1 LADFGVLTS
10 GANKLVVLQLLL
22 TAATSVVFFWFY
34 GGFQAGSVWYGGA
47 IACAS
52 GLLLEWRRHGADTGR
67 ALSAGE
73 SIRVLYRTALERFVL
88 VALLFAFGLG
98 ALQLDPPALLTGF
111 IMGQLA
117 LFLKEYKRKH

>member
-1 LADFGVLTS
+1 MAS
-10 GANKLVVLQLLL
+10 SIRKLLVLQLLL
-22 TAATSVVFFWFY
+22 TAVTSVFFFLYY

-47 IACAS
+47 IASANC
-52 GLLLEWRRHGADTGR
+52 LLLEWRRHGADRGR

-88 VALLFAFGLG
+88 VALLFALG
-98 ALQLDPPALLTGF
+98 MGGLQLDPPALLAGF

-117 LFLKEYKRKH
+117 LLIKEYKGNTE